1 MTKQEQIAL
10 AAKLLNLT
18 TDEVQANSDI
28 IPELSALYVSI
39 PIKSGESLIVGNDGQ
54 VLYADSS
61 IGYTKHLEAY
71 KEGKRTP
78 IESFNIEK

>member
-18 TDEVQANSDI
+18 TDEIQANSDI
-28 IPELSALYVSI
+28 IPELAALYVSI
-39 PIKSGESLIVGNDGQ
+39 PIKSGYSLIVGNDGE
-54 VLYADSS
+54 VLYADSTV
-61 IGYTKHLEAY
+61 GYTKHLKAY

>member
-18 TDEVQANSDI
+18 SEEVQANSDI

-61 IGYTKHLEAY
+61 VGYTKHLEAY

-78 IESFNIEK
+78 IVSFNIDK

>member
-1 MTKQEQIAL
+1 LNKQEQVTL

-18 TDEVQANSDI
+18 LDEIQSNSDI
-28 IPELSALYVSI
+28 ISELSALYVSI
-39 PIKSGESLIVGNDGQ
+39 PTKGGDSLIVGNDGQ

-61 IGYTKHLEAY
+61 VGYTKHLESY

-78 IESFNIEK
+78 IESFNIKK